1 MFACNFGSIPS
12 QTKLCWEEVILMVTV
27 PLVCINFK
35 KEKKKKGRQHEIGKT
50 TNNEKGTMSGRGE
63 GEECL
68 WPQPPET
75 A

>member
-1 MFACNFGSIPS
+1 
-12 QTKLCWEEVILMVTV
+12 MVTV

-35 KEKKKKGRQHEIGKT
+35 KEKKKKGRQHEIGKM
-50 TNNEKGTMSGRGE
+50 TNDEEKGTMSGRGE

>member
-1 MFACNFGSIPS
+1 
-12 QTKLCWEEVILMVTV
+12 MVTV

-50 TNNEKGTMSGRGE
+50 TNDEEKRTMSGRGE